1 MHRSEGE
8 MPASEA
14 PEPDSTE
21 LFSRGASSIAPFA
34 VETGHRTASQLA
46 ETCVVPRPAPRSQ
59 ARGLVAAAIAIAL
72 LSLVSAVALR
82 VPPAPP
88 SVRELHSRRVVG
100 AHEATMIPARTAPAK
115 DLIDVAPDPSAAV
128 PVSAL
133 PSSHRPPVPA
143 GRASRLGLLRVSP
156 QVKGILVDG
165 APHRVE
171 RGIVALACGTHTIKA
186 PSEPARAVM
195 VACAATTTL

>member
-59 ARGLVAAAIAIAL
+59 ARGLLAAATAIAL

-115 DLIDVAPDPSAAV
+115 DLIDVDPDPSAAI

-133 PSSHRPPVPA
+133 PSHRLAVPA

-186 PSEPARAVM
+186 PAEPARAVM